1 MTSFFGTDTLIG
13 TFVLFGPAH
22 WIMLGVLFGVN
33 LILIIFRNKLNENQR
48 RVMRTI
54 LAGILAINEIVY
66 QAWLILTD
74 QWDYRWNL
82 PLHLCTIFVWL
93 SIWMLATKN
102 YFIFEM
108 TYFLGISAA
117 IQPLLT
123 SEVGAYGFP
132 HFYSFQIFISHG
144 GIITAAVFMAS
155 MEGFRPTWSS
165 IRRVAIW
172 SNVYLLIV
180 TIVNVAIGSN
190 YLYTLHKPHIPTLFD
205 HFGPWPWYLV
215 GAELVALVIF
225 LILYSPY
232 IINDLFYR
240 GDTEYAEMERK
251 KR

>member
-1 MTSFFGTDTLIG
+1 
-13 TFVLFGPAH
+13 
-22 WIMLGVLFGVN
+22 MLGILLGIN
-33 LILIIFRNKLNENQR
+33 LALIIFRSKTNQVQR
-48 RVMRTI
+48 RKLRLV

-66 QAWLILTD
+66 QIWLVLTD

-93 SIWMLATKN
+93 SVWMLVTKS

-108 TYFLGISAA
+108 TYFLGIGAA

-132 HFYSFQIFISHG
+132 HFYAFQIFISHG
-144 GIITAAVFMAS
+144 GIITAAIFMAT

-165 IRRVAIW
+165 IKRVAIW
-172 SNVYLLIV
+172 GNIYLLLA

-190 YLYTLHKPHIPTLFD
+190 YLYTLHKPHIPTILD
-205 HFGPWPWYLV
+205 HLGPWPWYILAMEAIAV
-215 GAELVALVIF
+215 LMC

-232 IINDLFYR
+232 MILD
-240 GDTEYAEMERK
+240 RK
-251 KR
+251 AAQRS